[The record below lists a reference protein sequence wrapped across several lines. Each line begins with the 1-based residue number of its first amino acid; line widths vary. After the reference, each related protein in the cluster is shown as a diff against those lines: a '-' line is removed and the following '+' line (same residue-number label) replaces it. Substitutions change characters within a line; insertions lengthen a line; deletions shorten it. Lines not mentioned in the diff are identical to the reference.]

1 MEGNTP
7 VQQIKGI
14 GSKLEQ
20 LFHNLGVYTAQDVI
34 DHFPFKYA
42 DIGQVYSIVNA
53 AFLSEGS
60 VRGVVVKQPQ
70 LHRKGKLSV
79 LTFQVE
85 DSTGQMDVVYFN
97 QPYLAKQ
104 IHAGR
109 EYTFYGKIYSYQ
121 GRAKLQNPMI
131 VKPGMQ
137 GILPFYPTTSGL
149 GQTVWRKTV
158 NAVLDEM
165 QWEEPLSD
173 GFLQHCGLNS
183 LKWAYE
189 NIHRP
194 KEMKLAKEARE
205 QLAFRELLYFAYFV
219 LELEQREKSIPAQP
233 LPMEEQNIVEFE
245 GRYPF
250 ALTGAQKR
258 VIREIAEDLKGNS
271 AMNRLIQGDVGCGK
285 TLIAQFC
292 MACALHSHAQC
303 MLMAP
308 TEVLAQQHFEEA
320 KKVFPEARIRLVK
333 GSLSS
338 REKSDLET
346 DCLLD
351 RIDIIIGTHALLY
364 NYLPLKNLGVV
375 VLDEQHK
382 FGVAQRARLIAGERG
397 IHSIT
402 MSATPIPRSLALAL
416 YGKTQISILDEM
428 PASRKPIKTHLVPS
442 YKRKD
447 LYQYVKDQALKG
459 ERIYMVCPFIEENS
473 EMDVKSV
480 EEVYDA
486 MCKLAGKEQVGML
499 HGKMDQNAKEW
510 VIERF
515 KQGSAPILVST
526 TVIEVGI
533 NVPEATI
540 MVIENAERFGLAQ
553 LHQIRGRVGRGERQS
568 QCYAVVDNMSSYDR
582 LKIFKDHQNG
592 FEIAELDLKMRGQG
606 QIYGTLQHG
615 KDQLKI
621 ADLIYDINLFLKARK
636 QLEDMQQSGEYEAD
650 YRAIGEQS
658 RQMFWQERHEV
669 VMN

>member
-1 MEGNTP
+1 MEANTP
-7 VQQIKGI
+7 IRQIKGI
-14 GSKLEQ
+14 GDKLEK
-20 LFHNLGVYTAQDVI
+20 LFHHLGIYTAQDI
-34 DHFPFKYA
+34 ADHFPFKYA
-42 DIGQVYSIVNA
+42 DIGKVFSVVNA
-53 AFLSEGS
+53 TFMSEAS
-60 VRGVVVKQPQ
+60 ICGVVAKQPQ
-70 LHRKGKLSV
+70 LHKKGKLSV

-131 VKPGMQ
+131 IKPGME
-137 GILPFYPTTSGL
+137 GILSFYPTTSGL

-158 NAVLDEM
+158 AAVLDEI
-165 QWEEPLSD
+165 QWQEPFSPA
-173 GFLQHCGLNS
+173 FLQYCGLKP
-183 LKWAYE
+183 LDWAYE

-194 KEMKLAKEARE
+194 KDVKQAKLARD
-205 QLAFRELLYFAYFV
+205 QLAFRELMYFAYFV
-219 LELEQREKSIPAQP
+219 LELEQKEKSFPAQA
-233 LPMEEQNIVEFE
+233 LPVEQGEIEAFE
-245 GRYPF
+245 RRYPF

-258 VIREIAEDLKGNS
+258 VIHEIAEDLKGTT

-285 TLIAQFC
+285 TLIAQFG
-292 MACALHSHAQC
+292 MACALKNHAQC

-320 KKVFPEARIRLVK
+320 KKVFPEAAIRLVK

-364 NYLPLKNLGVV
+364 NYLPLKNLAVV

-382 FGVAQRARLIAGERG
+382 FGVAQRARLIAGEKG

-447 LYQYVKDQALKG
+447 LYQYVKEQAQKG

-486 MCKLAGKEQVGML
+486 MCQLAGKDQVGML
-499 HGKMDQNAKEW
+499 HGKMDPMVKEW
-510 VIERF
+510 VIDKF
-515 KQGSAPILVST
+515 KEGSTPILVST

-568 QCYAVVDNMSSYDR
+568 QCYAVVDNMSSLDR

-592 FEIAELDLKMRGQG
+592 FEIAELDLKIRGQG

-621 ADLIYDINLFLKARK
+621 ADLIYDIELFLKAK
-636 QLEDMQQSGEYEAD
+636 KLLEELRQSSEYAQD
-650 YRAIGEQS
+650 FQTIGAQS
-658 RQMFWQERHEV
+658 RQMFWQQRHEV